1 MKRYTSYLWYS
12 VPYSGYHCEN
22 CILRLLPKAIFLLI
36 VSLIVAI
43 TGLSGCAPAAK
54 KKADIVIWHWM
65 TDRKGAFAEL
75 AKRYAQEAGVQA
87 EFKLF
92 APSDIYSQKVRAAT
106 QAGTLPDIFGILG
119 EKRDFAIF
127 VKAGHVLNLD
137 KEMRADD
144 QEWGKKFFL
153 KALIVNEFERG
164 NEFAAPP
171 GIYGVPIDV
180 TNIQMLYNKDLF
192 KKAGLEAQSP
202 PRTFEEFIA
211 AAKKLKEAG
220 IQGLVSGWA
229 ETWMI
234 DCLASNF
241 AFNIMGERKVM
252 RTFEGKVPYTDPDWI
267 RLFSLFKELADNDV
281 LATGIV
287 AMNNKDAEQNF
298 ANQRAAFAFNGSWC
312 VNVYQGMNPDLNY
325 AAMLVPRVS
334 DSYPVLIWGG
344 AGSSFM
350 VNARSENKEKAVD
363 FLKWLTDDKQQAY
376 LAQAT
381 NNLPAN
387 KFCLTDISPILSQFA
402 EGMENVTHPNI
413 WPAHERSPVI
423 EVFNIGLQSI
433 ILGTKTPEEVAS
445 EVQEVKERE
454 LAKEK

>member
-1 MKRYTSYLWYS
+1 MAVLDNICWRGKKVLTSFS
-12 VPYSGYHCEN
+12 SF
-22 CILRLLPKAIFLLI
+22 ILI
-36 VSLIVAI
+36 VGLII
-43 TGLSGCAPAAK
+43 GIIGCAPATRH
-54 KKADIVIWHWM
+54 KADVVIWHWM
-65 TDRKGAFAEL
+65 TDRKKAFNEL
-75 AKRYAQEAGVQA
+75 ALRYEQETDRRVD
-87 EFKLF
+87 FKLF
-92 APSDIYSQKVRAAT
+92 APSGIYSQKVRAAT
-106 QAGTLPDIFGILG
+106 QAASLPDIFGILG
-119 EKRDFAIF
+119 EKKDFAIF
-127 VKAGHVLNLD
+127 IKAGHILNLT
-137 KEMRADD
+137 KEMKANGS
-144 QEWGKKFFL
+144 EWKNKFFS
-153 KALIVNEFERG
+153 KALIVNEFKRG
-164 NEFAAPP
+164 NEFDVPP

-192 KKAGLEAQSP
+192 SKAGLNAENP

-241 AFNIMGERKVM
+241 AFNIMGEKKVM

-267 RLFSLFKELADNDV
+267 RLFSLFKELTDNGV

-312 VNVYQGMNPDLNY
+312 VNVYQGMNPGLNY
-325 AAMLVPRVS
+325 AAMFVPRVS
-334 DSYPVLIWGG
+334 DRYPMLIWGG

-350 VNARSENKEKAVD
+350 LNARSENKEKAVE
-363 FLKWLTDDKQQAY
+363 FLKWLTDDEQQAY
-376 LAQAT
+376 LAQTT

-387 KFCLTDISPILSQFA
+387 KFSLSEISPILSQFA
-402 EGMENVTHPNI
+402 RGMENTTHPNI
-413 WPAHERSPVI
+413 WPLHEKGPVV
-423 EVFNIGLQSI
+423 EAFNVGLQSI
-433 ILGTKTPEEVAS
+433 ILGTKTPEQVAQ

-454 LAKEK
+454 LAKEEVR